1 MNHDQV
7 PEKMEQDE
15 TLEQHHLLPD
25 TTPLRL
31 ELDELRETIENK
43 ASFHKVLEEKK
54 QVKRTRKR
62 RKRLFIGF
70 LLCVSMVSLLT
81 IFYVLTKLNR
91 DDISTSSMSGH
102 LNLGDKVLVNPDL
115 AIRRFNIVQVE
126 KNGKRDYL
134 RVIGTPGDKV
144 NMADDILFI
153 NNAEFDEPY
162 LKENFLDFKYELDNP
177 ETLFTKNFDLRN
189 IEGTTEDIEVVPSLK
204 YLLLADNRQEGDDS
218 RKLGLYDRSEIK
230 GVVLIKYW
238 PLSQLG
244 AVQ

>member
-1 MNHDQV
+1 MNHDQG
-7 PEKMEQDE
+7 PKKTEQNE

-25 TTPLRL
+25 TIPLKL
-31 ELDELRETIENK
+31 ELEELRETIDDE

-54 QVKRTRKR
+54 QEKRTRKR

-70 LLCVSMVSLLT
+70 LLCVSMVSLATL
-81 IFYVLTKLNR
+81 FYVLTKLDR
-91 DDISTSSMSGH
+91 DEVSTESMSGS
-102 LNLGDKVLVNPDL
+102 LNVGDKVLINPDL
-115 AIRRFNIVQVE
+115 TIRRFNIVQVE

-134 RVIGTPGDKV
+134 RVIGTPGDRV

-162 LKENFLDFKYELDNP
+162 LKERFLDFKYELDNP

-189 IEGTTEDIEVVPSLK
+189 IEGTTEAVDVVPSLK
-204 YLLLADNRQEGDDS
+204 YLLLADNRQDGDDS
-218 RKLGLYDRSEIK
+218 RNLGFYDRSEIQ